1 MFIIQAEKDK
11 TIQWPVKVD
20 VPTDGGKLKKFEFT
34 GTFRL
39 LDDDAKDALA
49 AKTKDLAVDP
59 ETEAGSNAWKETSVD
74 NILEFLSGW
83 SGVVDANKAPIEFN
97 RANLLSAVRSPN
109 GISILRAI
117 TTAIG
122 EVATGHITKN

>member
-1 MFIIQAEKDK
+1 MLIIQTEKDK
-11 TIQWPVKVD
+11 TIQWPVKVE
-20 VPTDGGKLKKFEFT
+20 VPADGGKLKKFEFT

-49 AKTKDLAVDP
+49 AKTKDLPTDP

-74 NILEFLSGW
+74 NILEFMSDW
-83 SGVVDANKAPIEFN
+83 SGVVDAKKTPIEFS
-97 RANLLSAVRSPN
+97 RDNLLAAVRSLH

-122 EVATGHITKN
+122 EVATGHIAKN

>member
-1 MFIIQAEKDK
+1 MFIIQTEKDK
-11 TIQWPVKVD
+11 TIQWPVKVE
-20 VPTDGGKLKKFEFT
+20 VPADGGKLKKFEFT

-49 AKTKDLAVDP
+49 AKTKDMSSDP
-59 ETEAGSNAWKETSVD
+59 ETEAGSNAWKEASVD
-74 NILEFLSGW
+74 NILAFMAGW
-83 SGVVDANKAPIEFN
+83 SGVVDANKTPIEFS
-97 RANLLSAVRSPN
+97 RVNLLAAVRSQN

-122 EVATGHITKN
+122 EIATGHITKN